1 MLNDINST
9 YQTRYYQVSKR
20 VHVTSLN
27 SFVALSMIINEN
39 VFGRE
44 YHAKIIDNDNKNG
57 RPILMILTEKNNTV
71 MQNRDTTT
79 DTHYN
84 LLICLH
90 GDQKPKEGQNMENF
104 NSFITK
110 LNKESLQNKV
120 IEYLREKQQKVNNIF
135 VMGDFN
141 DRYDAIKDLNFG
153 EYGKVSYV
161 GESPYSCCHNWDS
174 SCGENRYQSFPDGD
188 RESKTQYGYCNVDKK
203 LTETTVNVTTSECST
218 GEKKIKLPI
227 TDEGAY
233 IENYR
238 YKGDKVL
245 GNSPVDEM
253 QMYGLKEKQISQES
267 DHELVFA
274 AFTLNESPP
283 VPELAPEVVAPEVV
297 APEVVAP
304 EVISSEVAPEV
315 APEVVENLPRYTA
328 TPPPYEPF
336 TSEEIIGSG
345 GKAPDRDP
353 FADDVVQNASPP
365 YFVEDPFAEQSN
377 EPQSN
382 EPQQLQQSNEP
393 QMLTSQ
399 VDEFDENDA
408 QEYSQDNGIGKF
420 ITSSSNPNILKVIPN
435 EGEPYYHN
443 TVNDLTSYNYEDV
456 LFVNPFDQYGD
467 DVNVETGGKRK
478 RKRKTMK
485 KKRNTRKKMNKKRK
499 TKNKPKKALKRA
511 TRKGR
516 RKH

>member
-1 MLNDINST
+1 MSNNIVIGTYNMSFFSDKNDDESDPCLQYPSELTFLERNKYIREGSPRDTIYGDRRQYWINSLNKLRDFILEKRPGAIGLQEMNKTDTTGNQDWYESKGFKNTVELGKMRERNDEFVKTNLDNIQDDTYNPEKKTYGIMRGIRGGDKQSIDCNNPKGFRQKTYCLRKGSSSYLKPSRLHSELQYGGASPESTGTVAIDEMLNDINST

-283 VPELAPEVVAPEVV
+283 VPELAPEVV
-297 APEVVAP
+297 
-304 EVISSEVAPEV
+304 
-315 APEVVENLPRYTA
+315 
-328 TPPPYEPF
+328 
-336 TSEEIIGSG
+336 
-345 GKAPDRDP
+345 
-353 FADDVVQNASPP
+353 
-365 YFVEDPFAEQSN
+365 
-377 EPQSN
+377 
-382 EPQQLQQSNEP
+382 
-393 QMLTSQ
+393 
-399 VDEFDENDA
+399 
-408 QEYSQDNGIGKF
+408 
-420 ITSSSNPNILKVIPN
+420 
-435 EGEPYYHN
+435 
-443 TVNDLTSYNYEDV
+443 
-456 LFVNPFDQYGD
+456 
-467 DVNVETGGKRK
+467 
-478 RKRKTMK
+478 
-485 KKRNTRKKMNKKRK
+485 
-499 TKNKPKKALKRA
+499 
-511 TRKGR
+511 
-516 RKH
+516 